1 MNDVVLYSYWR
12 SSCSWRVRIALAYKN
27 IPYTYRAVHLIK
39 DGGAQHVATYRQL
52 NPAAQVP
59 TLQWNA
65 AGVTRTL
72 SQSLAILEW
81 LEEHAPTPSLLPA
94 DPWLRAKARQYAEA
108 INAGIQP
115 IQNLAVGQYVRDQLG
130 GDMPAWFRY
139 WTARGLAALEPMVA
153 ATAGT
158 FCVGDQ
164 PSLADC
170 CLVPQLYNARRFQ
183 LDLAAYPTLARID
196 AACAP
201 LPAFQAAHPDRQPDA
216 E

>member
-1 MNDVVLYSYWR
+1 MNDVILYSYWR

-27 IPYTYRAVHLIK
+27 IPYTYRAVHLLK
-39 DGGAQHVATYRQL
+39 DGGEQHGATYRQL

-59 TLQWNA
+59 TLQWSQ
-65 AGVTRTL
+65 AGTTHNL

-81 LEEHAPTPSLLPA
+81 LEEHVATPMLLPA
-94 DPWLRAKARQYAEA
+94 DPWLRARARQIAET

-115 IQNLAVGQYVRDQLG
+115 IQNLSVGQYVRDQLG
-130 GDMPAWFRY
+130 GDMQAWFRH
-139 WTARGLAALEPMVA
+139 WTARGLAALEPMVR
-153 ATAGT
+153 ATAGQY
-158 FCVGDQ
+158 CVGDH
-164 PSLADC
+164 PTIADC

-183 LDLAAYPTLARID
+183 LDLAAYPTLTQID
-196 AACAP
+196 AACAA